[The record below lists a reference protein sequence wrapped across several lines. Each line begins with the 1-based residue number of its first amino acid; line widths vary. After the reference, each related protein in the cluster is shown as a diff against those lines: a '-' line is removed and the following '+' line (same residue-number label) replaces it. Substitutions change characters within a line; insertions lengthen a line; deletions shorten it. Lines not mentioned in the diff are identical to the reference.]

1 MKGTV
6 YLEPRA
12 KWNRALIDHVNVI
25 YSFTIIID
33 ILMEDMEWTEAIQYF
48 CQNIQPLEE
57 MGLNIYDDELEGK
70 QK

>member
-33 ILMEDMEWTEAIQYF
+33 ILMEEMEWTKAIEYF
-48 CQNIQPLEE
+48 CFHIQPMEHE
-57 MGLNIYDDELEGK
+57 GLNIHDDELEGG